1 MKSIETF
8 NETNSNLNKAV
19 NMAFECTLKHIKEA
33 SKVGKTHIQE
43 DFQSTEIRDGVRK
56 YFEEKG
62 YLCISLYEF
71 TLYITWDIGVMRA
84 AYFTYKEYTESYVVS
99 SNGKITAENIST
111 IS

>member
-1 MKSIETF
+1 MKAIEIF

-19 NMAFECTLKHIKEA
+19 NMAFEVTLRKIEEA
-33 SKVGKTHIQE
+33 SKVGRTHIQE
-43 DFQSTEIRDGVRK
+43 DFQSTEIRDGIRNCL
-56 YFEEKG
+56 EEKG

-71 TLYITWDIGVMRA
+71 TLYITWDISVMRA
-84 AYFTYKEYTESYVVS
+84 AYFIYKEYTESYVVS

>member
-1 MKSIETF
+1 MKSIEIF

-19 NMAFECTLKHIKEA
+19 NMAFEVTLRRIEEA
-33 SKVGKTHIQE
+33 SKVGRTHIQE
-43 DFQSTEIRDGVRK
+43 DFQSAEIKDSVRNCL
-56 YFEEKG
+56 EEKG

-71 TLYITWDIGVMRA
+71 TLYITWDISVMRA
-84 AYFTYKEYTESYVVS
+84 AYFTYKEYMESYVVS

>member
-1 MKSIETF
+1 MKSIEIF

-19 NMAFECTLKHIKEA
+19 NMAFEVTLRRIEEA
-33 SKVGKTHIQE
+33 SKVGRTHIQE
-43 DFQSTEIRDGVRK
+43 DFQSAEIRDGVRN
-56 YFEEKG
+56 YLEEKG

-71 TLYITWDIGVMRA
+71 TLYITWDISVMRA